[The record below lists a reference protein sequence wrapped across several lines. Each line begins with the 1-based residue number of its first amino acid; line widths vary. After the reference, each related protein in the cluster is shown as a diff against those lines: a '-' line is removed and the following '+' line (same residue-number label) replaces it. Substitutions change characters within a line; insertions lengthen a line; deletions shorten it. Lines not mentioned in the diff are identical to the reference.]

1 MLASMRR
8 QRDTRWDTSLLLGV
22 MFICLS
28 GLTSPLMNG
37 FAKLLGEHY
46 STLQISWARA
56 FGHVVFMLAAFVPR
70 FGLRMLYTRRL
81 GRHLLRSAC
90 LFTSNAAYFFALI
103 FIPMGKAASINMIG
117 PLMVAALAWP
127 LLQER
132 TSVGRVVAV
141 FAGFLGVLVIIR
153 PGSEV
158 FQWAAL
164 IIVFSALMNGLY
176 QIFTREVA
184 DTEAA
189 ETSAIYSS
197 VVGAFGMFLVL
208 PFVWKTPSS
217 FADIALF
224 CSLGVLG
231 AISDYFIALA
241 LRFAPANIVTPFQYV
256 QMLGSVLVGFL
267 LFDDLPDAMTWLGA
281 AIVIACGLYIGWTQ
295 TRRRAPEVLYMPVP
309 DIPVP
314 ARQAE

>member
-1 MLASMRR
+1 MRTAQAR
-8 QRDTRWDTSLLLGV
+8 LEPLSVPAEGQWDPNLLLGV

-56 FGHVVFMLAAFVPR
+56 FGHILFMLAVFVPR
-70 FGLRMLYTRRL
+70 FGWRMLHTRRL
-81 GRHLLRSAC
+81 GKHLLRSAC
-90 LFTSNAAYFFALI
+90 LFISNAAYFFAI
-103 FIPMGKAASINMIG
+103 GFIPIGQAASINMIG
-117 PLMVAALAWP
+117 PLIVAALVWP
-127 LLQER
+127 ILRER
-132 TSVGRVVAV
+132 TSPGRVAAV
-141 FAGFLGVLVIIR
+141 LAGFIGVLVIIR

-197 VVGAFGMFLVL
+197 VVGAFGMFAVL
-208 PFVWKTPSS
+208 PFIWRTPTGP
-217 FADIALF
+217 AHIALF

-231 AISDYFIALA
+231 AISHYLIALA

-256 QMLGSVLVGFL
+256 QMIGSVLVGYL
-267 LFDDLPDAMTWLGA
+267 LFGDLPDAMTWLGA
-281 AIVIACGLYIGWTQ
+281 TIVILSGLYIAWTQ
-295 TRRRAPEVLYMPVP
+295 TRRRVR
-309 DIPVP
+309 
-314 ARQAE
+314 ARATA